1 MTIGLPDSEVLGT
14 VEEISDLA
22 DIDMQLAEMDSAS
35 STRDDT
41 VNGVA
46 PPVDPEQRSELASL
60 EDELS
65 DLEL

>member
-1 MTIGLPDSEVLGT
+1 
-14 VEEISDLA
+14 
-22 DIDMQLAEMDSAS
+22 LAEMDSAS
-35 STRDDT
+35 SARDDT

-46 PPVDPEQRSELASL
+46 PPVDFEQRSELASL